1 MSLNE
6 LYELNDGHQLPKI
19 GLGTFQIRG
28 YQGVDQILNAIQIG
42 YRLLDTSTNYDS
54 EGAVGEAIRRSGIPR
69 SQFYVTTK
77 LPGKYHHF
85 DDALK
90 IIEESLLRL
99 GLDYLDLYLIHW
111 PLPKRDNYVEAWQA
125 LIEAQRRGLVRSIGV
140 SNFEK
145 EHLDKIISATGVTP
159 AVNQN
164 EIHPY
169 WPQESLVSTNQE
181 YGIVTE
187 AWSPLGRGSSELTE
201 PLILKLAEKYDKNAG
216 QIILRWHI
224 QRGILPVVK
233 ATTAQHQRRN
243 LDIFDFTLT
252 ETEVSQI
259 SDLERKDGR
268 VDDQDPKEYE
278 EFV

>member
-1 MSLNE
+1 M
-6 LYELNDGHQLPKI
+6 
-19 GLGTFQIRG
+19 
-28 YQGVDQILNAIQIG
+28 
-42 YRLLDTSTNYDS
+42 
-54 EGAVGEAIRRSGIPR
+54 
-69 SQFYVTTK
+69 
-77 LPGKYHHF
+77 
-85 DDALK
+85 
-90 IIEESLLRL
+90 
-99 GLDYLDLYLIHW
+99 DLYLIHW

-169 WPQESLVSTNQE
+169 WPQESLVATNQE

-201 PLILKLAEKYDKNAG
+201 PLILKLADKYDKNAG

-224 QRGILPVVK
+224 QRGILPVAK
-233 ATTAQHQRRN
+233 ATTPQHQRRN